1 VLMKL
6 PYFLSVKTF
15 YILHNKMKGYSG
27 HLNWY
32 IFFFHNFSP
41 LVMTTIHNCMLP
53 QPLNSHINIS
63 WEQN

>member
-32 IFFFHNFSP
+32 IFFFIISVLWWWP
-41 LVMTTIHNCMLP
+41 LYIIVCYHSL
-53 QPLNSHINIS
+53 
-63 WEQN
+63 